1 MRSLMSFSLPAPSM
15 IVVLSLSILTDLAL
29 PSCVMSVF
37 SSLRPRSS
45 VITSPPVRIAISS
58 SIALRLSPKPGALTA
73 QVLSVPR
80 MLFTINVAS
89 ASPSMSSAIM
99 RSCLPVWATFSS
111 NGSKSFMLEIFL
123 SWMRIRQSLKTVSI
137 LSRSV
142 TKYGE
147 M

>member
-123 SWMRIRQSLKTVSI
+123 SWIRMRQSLKTVSI